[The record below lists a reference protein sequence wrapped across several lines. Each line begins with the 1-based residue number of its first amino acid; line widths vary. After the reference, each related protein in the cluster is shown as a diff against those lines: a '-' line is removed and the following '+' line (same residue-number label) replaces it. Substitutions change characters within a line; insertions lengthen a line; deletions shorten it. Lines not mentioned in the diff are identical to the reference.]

1 MEIYNEKL
9 KNLLSKDSKNNEVE
23 MKALTKTDVKF
34 YAKSADGKASV
45 ELMPELC

>member
-9 KNLLSKDSKNNEVE
+9 KNLLAKDSKNNEVE

-34 YAKSADGKASV
+34 YAKSPDGKASV
-45 ELMPELC
+45 